1 MIAFHVFAVF
11 SAPWLIQ
18 LRDIFEPPLPPGR
31 PWLVEDGRV
40 VTREQ
45 LDPRRHP
52 PLKARVP
59 EALAGPASR
68 LPLIYHYANA
78 LYINNGY
85 DFFSPD
91 PTGSFILQYQVL
103 DSMGQPI
110 KEGRFP
116 DRDGQW
122 PRLLYHRY
130 MMLADQSAAASQ
142 AQSAAWKQKIA
153 DRLLARY
160 NGASV
165 KLTSIR
171 HHLLMPDEVLAGRRQ
186 DEPSTY
192 QVINEG
198 TFVAELPDP
207 AATSPGGAGAQG
219 VAR

>member
-18 LRDIFEPPLPPGR
+18 LRDIDEPPLPPGR

-40 VTREQ
+40 VTLQQ
-45 LDPRRHP
+45 LDRGRHP
-52 PLKARVP
+52 PLRAKIP
-59 EALAGPASR
+59 EAIAGPQSKF
-68 LPLIYHYANA
+68 PLIYHYANA

-91 PTGSFILQYQVL
+91 PTGSFILRYQVL

-116 DRDGQW
+116 DRDSQW

-130 MMLADQSAAASQ
+130 MMLADQSAAAPQ
-142 AQSAAWKQKIA
+142 EQGAVWMQKVA

-160 NGASV
+160 HGASV
-165 KLTSIR
+165 KLTSVR
-171 HHLLMPDEVLAGRRQ
+171 HHLLMPNELLAGQRI
-186 DEPSTY
+186 DEASTY
-192 QVINEG
+192 QVLNEG
-198 TFVAELPDP
+198 TFVASLPDP
-207 AATSPGGAGAQG
+207 AATTPNGAAAQG